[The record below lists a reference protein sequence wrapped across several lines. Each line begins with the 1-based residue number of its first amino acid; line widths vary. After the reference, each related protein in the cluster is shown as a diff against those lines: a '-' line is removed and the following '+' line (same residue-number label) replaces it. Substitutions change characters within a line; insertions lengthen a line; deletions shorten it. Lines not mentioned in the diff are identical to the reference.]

1 MTTINLRGGWA
12 DLIGTLNPS
21 PQLLTLL
28 TCIGVGIVVLALLKA
43 LWDKRRG
50 GGGGFTAII
59 WPLAIGAALAGP
71 TIVIPIL
78 LWGADTVVN
87 AALALINKAT
97 G

>member
-1 MTTINLRGGWA
+1 MNTIDLRGGWA
-12 DLIGTLNPS
+12 NLVAAINPS

-28 TCIGVGIVVLALLKA
+28 TVIGVAIVVLALFKA

-50 GGGGFTAII
+50 GGGGFTSII

-71 TIVIPIL
+71 MIVVPIL

-87 AALALINKAT
+87 AALALIQKAT